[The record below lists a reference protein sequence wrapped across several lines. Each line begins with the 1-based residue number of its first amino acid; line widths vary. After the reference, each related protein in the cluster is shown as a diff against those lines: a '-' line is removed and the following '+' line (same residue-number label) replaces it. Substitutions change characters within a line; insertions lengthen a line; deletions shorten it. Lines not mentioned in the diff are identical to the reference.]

1 MSILHSWGFLI
12 FGLDQSALSVVSMSM
27 IMVVVIVA
35 VIVVMAIATVVIVRV
50 AVAIAVIA
58 VIAVV
63 LVLAVVV
70 SVIVADLVVILISV
84 PLMFPAAVSAPVG
97 TLAAPRKRSAVSKVR
112 IVVVVDVAAKAKGT
126 AVPRTGAIKH
136 ASAEPFRTIVAKG
149 RALIG
154 RVVEV
159 AVRAYRRHSDTD
171 ADLRVR
177 TRTGSCQANEGK
189 NQRG

>member
-1 MSILHSWGFLI
+1 MGLLI
-12 FGLDQSALSVVSMSM
+12 FGLDQSALSVVSMSV

-50 AVAIAVIA
+50 AVAIA

-112 IVVVVDVAAKAKGT
+112 IVVVVDVAAKANGT

-159 AVRAYRRHSDTD
+159 AVRAHRRHSDTD